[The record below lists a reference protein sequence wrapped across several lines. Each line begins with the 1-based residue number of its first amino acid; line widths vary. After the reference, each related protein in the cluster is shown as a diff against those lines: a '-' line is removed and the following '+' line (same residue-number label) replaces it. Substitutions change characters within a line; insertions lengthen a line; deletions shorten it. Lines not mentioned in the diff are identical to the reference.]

1 VTTRVSRRPRRL
13 SLVATLLA
21 FALALPLLALAQ
33 QVPGRTLG
41 VRWHEGVPQLD
52 FSARD
57 LATAEVRRKLD
68 SGLPQT
74 LVLRVAALRSSEPS
88 TPIALAAQ
96 TCRVTNA
103 LLYNTYRV
111 QVTTVAGTVTES
123 IPTLDGVIR
132 RCLVERGIA
141 VGSRGVYEARRGERV
156 YFAVLLEFNPLSPD
170 TVRRIRRWLAN
181 SGGGPVQNDAF
192 FGSFVNLFVNHRI
205 GSAEHVL
212 RFRSQPVRVP

>member
-1 VTTRVSRRPRRL
+1 M
-13 SLVATLLA
+13 LLA
-21 FALALPLLALAQ
+21 FVLALPWLALAQ

-41 VRWHEGVPQLD
+41 VRWRDGVPSLY

-57 LATAEVRRKLD
+57 LATAEVRRKLA

-74 LVLRVAALRSSEPS
+74 IVLRVAALRATDPGA
-88 TPIALAAQ
+88 PVALAAQ

-103 LLYNTYRV
+103 LIYETYRV
-111 QVTTVAGTVTES
+111 QVTTAAGEVTES

-132 RCLVERGIA
+132 RCLEVRGIA
-141 VGSRGVYEARRGERV
+141 VGRRADYAARRGERV
-156 YFAVLLEFNPLSPD
+156 YFPVLIEFNPLSPD

-192 FGSFVNLFVNHRI
+192 FGSFVSLFVNHRI
-205 GSAEHVL
+205 GSAERVL
-212 RFRSQPVRVP
+212 RFQSQPVPVP